1 MVEGHTG
8 SLGQCSVEEREE
20 IKEELNP
27 EQDEL
32 KESVSKVILAR
43 VQGNSCMPEDSPISK
58 LNLHL

>member
-20 IKEELNP
+20 IKELNP

-43 VQGNSCMPEDSPISK
+43 VQGNSCMPEDPPISK
-58 LNLHL
+58 LNLYL